1 LLIRAPGAD
10 RALEDRPLRIVICRL
25 APVRLI
31 TEPRR
36 NTVIA
41 TVFAPA
47 GTVAA
52 TAIGAEVD
60 RLLGLAEVVVHR
72 RRDAGAL
79 APLREDRRI
88 PGSANVGPVAPEMSA
103 QLLLF

>member
-1 LLIRAPGAD
+1 M
-10 RALEDRPLRIVICRL
+10 ICRL
-25 APVRLI
+25 APVHLI

-52 TAIGAEVD
+52 TAMGAEVD
-60 RLLGLAEVVVHR
+60 RLLGLAEVVV
-72 RRDAGAL
+72 L
-79 APLREDRRI
+79 
-88 PGSANVGPVAPEMSA
+88 VAVTR
-103 QLLLF
+103 